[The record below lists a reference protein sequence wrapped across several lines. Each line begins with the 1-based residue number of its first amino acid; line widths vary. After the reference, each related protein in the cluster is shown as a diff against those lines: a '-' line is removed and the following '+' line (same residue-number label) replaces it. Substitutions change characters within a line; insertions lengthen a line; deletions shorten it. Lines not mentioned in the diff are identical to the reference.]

1 MTDTINQMRLSMR
14 LDAYLRA
21 YIGKNVK
28 GDNLSRDEWDTVW
41 QVADSA
47 RTNKNLIIARIDH
60 LISARWMR
68 PLSQRWWSH
77 LWSRLGRRPCRVRE
91 LRMSMSRWHDGL
103 YDRFYHLDLFSKMIP
118 LYNLRGVLNGHRCF
132 GAHIRSCFTGRI
144 NQRSCL
150 LRDDYS
156 SYLMSFSLSYSRRIS
171 CS

>member
-68 PLSQRWWSH
+68 PLSQRW
-77 LWSRLGRRPCRVRE
+77 
-91 LRMSMSRWHDGL
+91 
-103 YDRFYHLDLFSKMIP
+103 
-118 LYNLRGVLNGHRCF
+118 
-132 GAHIRSCFTGRI
+132 
-144 NQRSCL
+144 
-150 LRDDYS
+150 
-156 SYLMSFSLSYSRRIS
+156 
-171 CS
+171 